1 MKNKLMILS
10 LLVAGSAAH
19 STELDNLID
28 ASGAIVNQIDYGIK
42 IVGAG
47 MDYAPTGAGL
57 SDGTLSQNAH
67 ISTEQLTAYNDA
79 LAGMQNFQ
87 PYGSVQDLLEEQ
99 AATELALM
107 DSAIDTFTDVV
118 VEMIAVVEVAE
129 VAAEASTAEEQ
140 AEVQSFV
147 EAGAETLQVSQE
159 QVDTYNQSV
168 DDIETHANNASAYIA
183 VASSEDA
190 VAFLQTGAE
199 NNNSNAE
206 FATLSY
212 DSNRQ
217 WVRMQWQGTNN
228 ASAVYLNGG
237 TYFLPDLYVQEAE
250 VLLMGSESDLYLTG
264 PTHLGYGCFMF
275 SEGCE

>member
-107 DSAIDTFTDVV
+107 DSAIGIFTDVV

-217 WVRMQWQGTNN
+217 WVKMQWQGTNN

-237 TYFLPDLYVQEAE
+237 TSYLPDLYVQEAE

-264 PTHLGYGCFMF
+264 PTHLAYGCFMF